1 MTRIATALILIPFIA
16 WVTLAS
22 PQWVFFAVL
31 AITGLLA
38 YSEFDNIVAS
48 SGILR
53 AGWPG
58 MAAGL
63 VLLFAPNPAVV
74 LVLVA
79 LLGMALALRVN
90 NLAAVLPSA
99 GAFSLGV
106 AYVFGAWRCAAD
118 LRAINPHWLLF
129 AMLLSW
135 AGDTAALYVGRSFG
149 KHKMAPVVSPAK
161 SWEGAAGSVAG
172 AMLVSGIY
180 AYYLIPQAPL
190 AQALLVAAAG
200 NIAGQL
206 GDLCES
212 ALKRGGGVKDSG
224 TLLPGHGGWL
234 DRIDSSLFSVPAVYA
249 LLKLF

>member
-1 MTRIATALILIPFIA
+1 MTRIITALLLIPFIA

-22 PQWVFFAVL
+22 PQWVFLAVL

-38 YSEFDNIVAS
+38 YSEFDHIAADQ
-48 SGILR
+48 GIAR
-53 AGWPG
+53 AGLPG

-63 VLLFAPNPAVV
+63 ALLFAPNTAVV
-74 LVLVA
+74 VVLIA
-79 LLGMALALRVN
+79 MLGMTLALRVN
-90 NLAAVLPSA
+90 DLAAAMPAA
-99 GAFSLGV
+99 GAFTLGII
-106 AYVFGAWRCAAD
+106 YIFGAWHCAAD

-135 AGDTAALYVGRSFG
+135 GGDIAALYIGRPFG
-149 KHKMAPVVSPAK
+149 KHKMAPRVSPAK

-172 AMLVSGIY
+172 GMLVGGVY
-180 AYYLIPQAPL
+180 AHYLIPQAPL
-190 AQALLVAAAG
+190 VQALALAAAG

-212 ALKRGGGVKDSG
+212 ALKRGAGVKDSG